1 MLATTSRLALGYTSM
16 LVHAFTRRELM
27 REPAVRAALVRQIQ
41 VTGVQALPYV
51 ALVAVLFGAVVVTRV
66 LDLLGPDD
74 DTVLKAIVWGG
85 IRELGPLVTA
95 LIIIVRSAVAIAA
108 EVALMTMRDGIHDG
122 YWNSLA
128 LEEEVVLPRILGT
141 AISAAALVSCFQFIA
156 VTSALLSASI
166 TLGTELEFEIDS
178 FFTVAS
184 WSQVPLSMLKG
195 LVFGAGIAVIA
206 CYHAL
211 NVGKDVGDIPKAV
224 VAACLGSLSF
234 VMVVDVIA
242 LLFLLL

>member
-1 MLATTSRLALGYTSM
+1 MFSTSMRLALGYTSM
-16 LVHAFTRRELM
+16 LVHAFTRRELL
-27 REPAVRAALVRQIQ
+27 RDASVRAALVRQIQ

-51 ALVAVLFGAVVVTRV
+51 AVVAALFGAVAVTRV

-74 DTVLKAIVWGG
+74 DTVLKAVVWGG

-122 YWNSLA
+122 YWNNIA
-128 LEEEVVLPRILGT
+128 HEEEVVLPRILGT
-141 AISAAALVSCFQFIA
+141 AISAAALVSCFEFIA
-156 VTSALLSASI
+156 VASALLSATV

-178 FFTVAS
+178 FFSVAN
-184 WSQVPLSMLKG
+184 WWLVPLSIVKG
-195 LVFGAGIAVIA
+195 LVFGGGIAVIA

-224 VAACLGSLSF
+224 VAACLGSLTF

-242 LLFLLL
+242 LVFLFR

>member
-1 MLATTSRLALGYTSM
+1 MIATTARLALGYGSM
-16 LVHAFTRRELM
+16 LAHAFTRRDLM
-27 REPAVRAALVRQIQ
+27 RLPAVRAALARQIQ
-41 VTGVQALPYV
+41 VTGVQALPYIALAAV
-51 ALVAVLFGAVVVTRV
+51 AFGAIVVTRV

-85 IRELGPLVTA
+85 VRELGPLLTA

-108 EVALMTMRDGIHDG
+108 EVALMQLRGGIHDSH
-122 YWNSLA
+122 WSSITH
-128 LEEEVVLPRILGT
+128 EEEVVLPRLLGT

-156 VTSALLSASI
+156 ITTALLASSI

-184 WSQVPLSMLKG
+184 WSQVPLSILKG
-195 LVFGAGIAVIA
+195 LIFGAGIAVIA
-206 CYHAL
+206 CYHGL
-211 NVGKDVGDIPKAV
+211 QVGSDVGDIPKAV

-242 LLFLLL
+242 LLVLLL